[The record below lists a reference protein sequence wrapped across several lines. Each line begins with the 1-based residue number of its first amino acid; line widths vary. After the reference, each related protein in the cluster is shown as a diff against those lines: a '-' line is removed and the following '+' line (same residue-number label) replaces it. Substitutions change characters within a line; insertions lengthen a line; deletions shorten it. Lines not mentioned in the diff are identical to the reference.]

1 VGFSTPKTALDFFL
15 FSNVSFPSDPSLVLY
30 AFYSRHIS
38 TQKALFTTHVCGS
51 IGLTVSSVAHAKDRD
66 KSIMSKDLEEARN
79 SRQVRSYELMS
90 LTGKTR
96 KDFLNL
102 GLTESQVSSWFART
116 GSVRARSPSALQ
128 LIKIWHAFDW
138 SPTYVVF
145 GKGAK
150 LLSQVGV
157 HEDIFE
163 RMDRFQA
170 VLQLALDEAEV
181 NKQRYRGALK
191 TIEDRNQQIVN
202 NKKTLAEFGKTLE
215 VVNKNMA
222 ALSEQLRTSLS

>member
-1 VGFSTPKTALDFFL
+1 
-15 FSNVSFPSDPSLVLY
+15 
-30 AFYSRHIS
+30 
-38 TQKALFTTHVCGS
+38 
-51 IGLTVSSVAHAKDRD
+51 
-66 KSIMSKDLEEARN
+66 MSKDLEEARN
-79 SRQVRSYELMS
+79 SRQVRSYELMA

-96 KDFLNL
+96 DDFLNL
-102 GLTESQVSSWFART
+102 GFTESQVGSWFAKA

-128 LIKIWHAFDW
+128 LTKIWQAFDW

-157 HEDIFE
+157 HEDMFE

-191 TIEDRNQQIVN
+191 TIEDRNQQIVM
-202 NKKTLAEFGKTLE
+202 NKETLKAADLLMKEC
-215 VVNKNMA
+215 NKNMLL
-222 ALSEQLRTSLS
+222 LSNQLAHLLTKGEDMPISKQ

>member
-1 VGFSTPKTALDFFL
+1 MT
-15 FSNVSFPSDPSLVLY
+15 
-30 AFYSRHIS
+30 I
-38 TQKALFTTHVCGS
+38 
-51 IGLTVSSVAHAKDRD
+51 
-66 KSIMSKDLEEARN
+66 DLNEARN
-79 SRQVRSYELMS
+79 TRLVRINELMS

-96 KDFLNL
+96 DDFLKL
-102 GLTESQVSSWFART
+102 GFTESQVGSWFAKA

-128 LIKIWHAFDW
+128 LTKIWQAFDW

-163 RMDRFQA
+163 RMDRFQV

-191 TIEDRNQQIVN
+191 TIEDRNQQIVM
-202 NKKTLAEFGKTLE
+202 NKETLKAADLLMKEC
-215 VVNKNMA
+215 NKNMLL
-222 ALSEQLRTSLS
+222 LSNQLAHLLTKGEDTAIPKQ

>member
-1 VGFSTPKTALDFFL
+1 M
-15 FSNVSFPSDPSLVLY
+15 
-30 AFYSRHIS
+30 
-38 TQKALFTTHVCGS
+38 S
-51 IGLTVSSVAHAKDRD
+51 I
-66 KSIMSKDLEEARN
+66 DLNEARN
-79 SRQVRSYELMS
+79 TRLVRINELMS

-96 KDFLNL
+96 DDFLNL
-102 GLTESQVSSWFART
+102 GFTESQVGSWFAKA

-128 LIKIWHAFDW
+128 LTKVWQAFDW

-163 RMDRFQA
+163 RMDRFQV

-191 TIEDRNQQIVN
+191 TIEDRNQQIVM
-202 NKKTLAEFGKTLE
+202 NKETLKAADLLMKEC
-215 VVNKNMA
+215 NKNMLL
-222 ALSEQLRTSLS
+222 LSNQLAHLLTKGEDTAIPKQ

>member
-1 VGFSTPKTALDFFL
+1 
-15 FSNVSFPSDPSLVLY
+15 
-30 AFYSRHIS
+30 
-38 TQKALFTTHVCGS
+38 
-51 IGLTVSSVAHAKDRD
+51 
-66 KSIMSKDLEEARN
+66 MSKDLEEARN
-79 SRQVRSYELMS
+79 SRQVRSYELMA

-102 GLTESQVSSWFART
+102 GLTESQVSSWFAKA

-128 LIKIWHAFDW
+128 LTKVWQAFDW

-157 HEDIFE
+157 HEDMFE

-191 TIEDRNQQIVN
+191 TIEDRNQQIVM
-202 NKKTLAEFGKTLE
+202 NKETLKAADLLMKEC
-215 VVNKNMA
+215 NKNMLL
-222 ALSEQLRTSLS
+222 LSNQLAHLLTKCEDTPIPKQ

>member
-1 VGFSTPKTALDFFL
+1 M
-15 FSNVSFPSDPSLVLY
+15 
-30 AFYSRHIS
+30 
-38 TQKALFTTHVCGS
+38 S
-51 IGLTVSSVAHAKDRD
+51 I
-66 KSIMSKDLEEARN
+66 DLNEARN
-79 SRQVRSYELMS
+79 TRLVRINELMS

-96 KDFLNL
+96 DDFLNL
-102 GLTESQVSSWFART
+102 GFTESQVGSWFAKA

-128 LIKIWHAFDW
+128 LTKIWHAFDW

-157 HEDIFE
+157 HEDMFE

-191 TIEDRNQQIVN
+191 TIEDRNQQIVM
-202 NKKTLAEFGKTLE
+202 NKETLKAADLLMKEC
-215 VVNKNMA
+215 NKNMLL
-222 ALSEQLRTSLS
+222 LSNQLAHLLTKGEDMPISKQ

>member
-1 VGFSTPKTALDFFL
+1 M
-15 FSNVSFPSDPSLVLY
+15 
-30 AFYSRHIS
+30 
-38 TQKALFTTHVCGS
+38 S
-51 IGLTVSSVAHAKDRD
+51 I
-66 KSIMSKDLEEARN
+66 DLNEARN
-79 SRQVRSYELMS
+79 TRLVRINELMS

-96 KDFLNL
+96 DDFLNL
-102 GLTESQVSSWFART
+102 GFTESQVGSWFAKA

-128 LIKIWHAFDW
+128 LTKIWHAFDW

-191 TIEDRNQQIVN
+191 TIEDRNQQIVMD
-202 NKKTLAEFGKTLE
+202 KETLKAADLLMKEC
-215 VVNKNMA
+215 NKNMLL
-222 ALSEQLRTSLS
+222 LSNQLAHLLTKGEDTAIPKQ

>member
-1 VGFSTPKTALDFFL
+1 
-15 FSNVSFPSDPSLVLY
+15 
-30 AFYSRHIS
+30 
-38 TQKALFTTHVCGS
+38 
-51 IGLTVSSVAHAKDRD
+51 
-66 KSIMSKDLEEARN
+66 MSKDLEEARN
-79 SRQVRSYELMS
+79 SRQVRSYELMA

-96 KDFLNL
+96 DDFLNL
-102 GLTESQVSSWFART
+102 GFTESQVGSWFAKA

-128 LIKIWHAFDW
+128 LTKIWQAFDW

-157 HEDIFE
+157 HEDMFE

-191 TIEDRNQQIVN
+191 TIEDRNQQIVM
-202 NKKTLAEFGKTLE
+202 NKETLKAADLLMKEC
-215 VVNKNMA
+215 NKNMLL
-222 ALSEQLRTSLS
+222 LSNQLAHLLTKCEDTPIPKQ